1 MNPRGLIRLTAERN
15 AHVAAAL
22 EARRTSH
29 VWAVMARDWPEDA
42 ERYRREANKCRERA
56 RWNITKARG
65 LDAWIE
71 WKRAHGMRKAA

>member
-1 MNPRGLIRLTAERN
+1 MTLAALRKITAEHN

-29 VWAVMARDWPEDA
+29 VWAVMARDWPDDA
-42 ERYRREANKCRERA
+42 TRYRTEANKCRERA

-71 WKRAHGMRKAA
+71 WKRAHEIRLAA

>member
-1 MNPRGLIRLTAERN
+1 MNSLHRLTAERN

-29 VWAVMARDWPEDA
+29 VWAVMSGDWPEDA
-42 ERYRREANKCRERA
+42 ERYRREADKCRERA

-71 WKRAHGMRKAA
+71 WKHQQNKKIAA

>member
-1 MNPRGLIRLTAERN
+1 MTPAALRKLTAERK
-15 AHVAAAL
+15 ARVAAAL

-29 VWAVMARDWPEDA
+29 VWAVIARDWPEDA
-42 ERYRREANKCRERA
+42 ARYRREADKCRERA

-71 WKRAHGMRKAA
+71 WQQAQNMRQAA

>member
-1 MNPRGLIRLTAERN
+1 MSRKLVAERN

-29 VWAVMARDWPEDA
+29 VWMGMARDWPEDA
-42 ERYRREANKCRERA
+42 SRYCREADKCRERA

>member
-1 MNPRGLIRLTAERN
+1 MTPAAFRKLTDERY

-42 ERYRREANKCRERA
+42 PRYRTEANKCRERA
-56 RWNITKARG
+56 RWNISRARD

-71 WKRAHGMRKAA
+71 WKQAQNMREAA

>member
-1 MNPRGLIRLTAERN
+1 MNAGALRKLTAERN

-29 VWAVMARDWPEDA
+29 VWAVMARDWPDDA
-42 ERYRREANKCRERA
+42 RYRTEANKCRERA

-71 WKRAHGMRKAA
+71 WKCAHEVRQAA

>member
-1 MNPRGLIRLTAERN
+1 MTPAALRKITAERN
-15 AHVAAAL
+15 AHAAAAL

-42 ERYRREANKCRERA
+42 QRYRREADKCRERA

-71 WKRAHGMRKAA
+71 WKQAQDMRKAA